1 MEIKDFFDKKLT
13 PDELSI
19 YLYLY
24 AFENK
29 HISYKKI
36 SEKTLMSRRTV
47 ITIIDKLIYKKL
59 IIKQK
64 IFGEFN
70 ECLGNVYKINN

>member
-1 MEIKDFFDKKLT
+1 MEIKDFFEKKLT
-13 PDELSI
+13 PDELSV

-36 SEKTLMSRRTV
+36 SEKTLMSKSTA
-47 ITIIDKLIYKKL
+47 IKIIDKLIDKKL

-64 IFGEFN
+64 IFGDYKEY
-70 ECLGNVYKINN
+70 LGNVYKINS